1 MRKLY
6 FLFFIF
12 SSIFSFSQ
20 YFEIKDKPYRERYMI
35 LDSLLEQS
43 KKIPNREIAEKKSEE
58 IIALA
63 KKYNNKE
70 LELEGQYFLAF
81 YTLAAEKYDEEKAV
95 EEIEKICNFAA
106 KENVLHIQIRGNYI
120 LGYYFWYVKRNYER
134 GFRYFLKTTQLLK
147 KTNPKDFPN
156 WASYQRSIANA
167 YYVFR
172 DYKTAINLLRKTDI
186 KYTSIYNWKDVWGSF
201 NNLGVFYHKI
211 NKLDSSQYFYEKA
224 LQTPYMPKNGNQI
237 TITKGNIGN
246 ILYKKGNFEKAI
258 PLIIADYDNGV
269 KEQEYGLAASAA
281 ISLADIYS
289 KKKDFSKAENYLKI
303 TRPLIKKSGQNFRLE
318 EYYKVY
324 SSYYLLQNNL
334 NKANIYQD
342 SLIFVI
348 KENQKEFDPIM
359 LLRAQQKESLAN
371 LEDQK
376 QKHELS
382 EKINRATMILII
394 CVSLLILSG
403 ILVFYNFKR
412 KKFKLEQKNKELEI
426 NAAQQKLKSA
436 EEELNSFRK
445 RIENIQKVSNSITQL
460 EIQGIDSESLE
471 ELRQSTILTEES
483 WRKFSQHFD
492 TIYPGYTY
500 RLKEKIPSITPAE
513 LRLVLLAKLKLD
525 SKEIS
530 SALGISGAGVRTT
543 WYRLRKKIDAEEDY
557 TLSQLAENI

>member
-1 MRKLY
+1 
-6 FLFFIF
+6 
-12 SSIFSFSQ
+12 
-20 YFEIKDKPYRERYMI
+20 
-35 LDSLLEQS
+35 
-43 KKIPNREIAEKKSEE
+43 
-58 IIALA
+58 
-63 KKYNNKE
+63 
-70 LELEGQYFLAF
+70 
-81 YTLAAEKYDEEKAV
+81 
-95 EEIEKICNFAA
+95 
-106 KENVLHIQIRGNYI
+106 
-120 LGYYFWYVKRNYER
+120 
-134 GFRYFLKTTQLLK
+134 
-147 KTNPKDFPN
+147 
-156 WASYQRSIANA
+156 
-167 YYVFR
+167 
-172 DYKTAINLLRKTDI
+172 
-186 KYTSIYNWKDVWGSF
+186 
-201 NNLGVFYHKI
+201 
-211 NKLDSSQYFYEKA
+211 
-224 LQTPYMPKNGNQI
+224 MPKNGNQI

-258 PLIIADYDNGV
+258 PLIIADYENGE
-269 KEQEYGLAASAA
+269 KEQEYGLATSAA
-281 ISLADIYS
+281 ISLPDIYS
-289 KKKDFSKAENYLKI
+289 KQKDFSKAENYLKI
-303 TRPLIKKSGQNFRLE
+303 TRPLIKKSEQNFRLE

-445 RIENIQKVSNSITQL
+445 RIENIQKVSNSISKHKT
-460 EIQGIDSESLE
+460 QGINPESLE

-483 WRKFSQHFD
+483 WRDCS
-492 TIYPGYTY
+492 
-500 RLKEKIPSITPAE
+500 
-513 LRLVLLAKLKLD
+513 
-525 SKEIS
+525 
-530 SALGISGAGVRTT
+530 
-543 WYRLRKKIDAEEDY
+543 
-557 TLSQLAENI
+557 